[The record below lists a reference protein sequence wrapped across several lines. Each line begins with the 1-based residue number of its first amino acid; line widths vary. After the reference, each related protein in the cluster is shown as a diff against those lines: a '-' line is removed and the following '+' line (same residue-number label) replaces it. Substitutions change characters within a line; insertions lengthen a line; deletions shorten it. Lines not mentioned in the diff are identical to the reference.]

1 MEAATDAFG
10 RVLYLVH
17 HQTPFMYVASSFSP
31 DTMPGATWGRI
42 SYVDSVDVGHSL
54 KQVVQVD
61 RENHLWGCTKII
73 EPKLQS
79 TAMSTR
85 GLDGMYKHW
94 AENMQDT
101 ISSYFLN
108 CCTLKTQL
116 NPRPLSSVLIER
128 SLKEGGGGGGSSWSP
143 PPSWP
148 ADVIPQA
155 DYH

>member
-31 DTMPGATWGRI
+31 DTMPGVTWGRI

-61 RENHLWGCTKII
+61 RENHLRGCTKII

-79 TAMSTR
+79 TAISVGWNVQTL
-85 GLDGMYKHW
+85 GQ
-94 AENMQDT
+94 NMQDT
-101 ISSYFLN
+101 FSYFRN

-116 NPRPLSSVLIER
+116 NPRHLSSVLIER
-128 SLKEGGGGGGSSWSP
+128 SLKEGVGWGWRAGGSSWSP